1 MLRSPLTPDVRQER
15 DIYHVLILATV
26 AVFASAC
33 SAPPA
38 IHQDSVTPIE
48 PRQSTTAAVIE
59 PLVDPDD
66 AAEVEKSPVQV
77 SQYIRRMFEDRHGN
91 LWFGTNG
98 DGVCRYDGTTFV
110 YFTTKDGLGGNT
122 VRGIVEDED
131 GVFWFA
137 TDGGLSRYDGKFF
150 TVFREKDGLSH
161 RDLWSLQKDSSGNL
175 WVGTMAGVCR
185 YDGKCFSRFPLPLLR
200 TGHHSRFTPELVWS
214 IYEDG
219 ARRLWF
225 GTDGT
230 GVVEYGA
237 RSVVAYT
244 TRDGLCSD
252 NVCSILQDRQRNL
265 WFGTWDGGV
274 SRYDGSSFTTF
285 LAPVGAAGHA
295 IWTMLEDRA
304 GRLWFGTSGGGVYRY
319 DGTAFRHFSAND
331 GLGNQHV
338 QSILEDRRGRLWFG
352 TSGGVYRF
360 DGARFLNFTRD
371 GRGDAKAGTLGG
383 GPRMEGNP
391 TALRGQGVL
400 FHRRRSR
407 RLPAA
412 LQRVALRK
420 LVLLDAADSR
430 ADLCV
435 PPGNRL
441 EPLEGD
447 RAGQHGS
454 RINDQRRVCFVWRV
468 ADAFDVEIVDSHS
481 QVTAM
486 AELTPIHPGEVLR
499 AEFLEP
505 HALSQR
511 RLAEDVRVPAR
522 RVDEIVLGKR
532 GITAD
537 TALRLSRYF
546 GTSERFWLNLQVRF
560 DLETERDRAG
570 ARIAREV
577 PVPFKAV

>member
-1 MLRSPLTPDVRQER
+1 DTSLRLQ
-15 DIYHVLILATV
+15 
-26 AVFASAC
+26 
-33 SAPPA
+33 
-38 IHQDSVTPIE
+38 
-48 PRQSTTAAVIE
+48 PRARISSRA
-59 PLVDPDD
+59 
-66 AAEVEKSPVQV
+66 
-77 SQYIRRMFEDRHGN
+77 
-91 LWFGTNG
+91 
-98 DGVCRYDGTTFV
+98 
-110 YFTTKDGLGGNT
+110 
-122 VRGIVEDED
+122 
-131 GVFWFA
+131 
-137 TDGGLSRYDGKFF
+137 LSRYDGKFF

-200 TGHHSRFTPELVWS
+200 TGHHSRFTLELVWS

-285 LAPVGAAGHA
+285 LAPVGAAGQA

-319 DGTAFRHFSAND
+319 DGTAFRHFSAKD

-371 GRGDAKAGTLGG
+371 GRGDAKSGTLGG
-383 GPRMEGNP
+383 GTRMEGNP
-391 TALRGQGVL
+391 RPYAGRG
-400 FHRRRSR
+400 
-407 RLPAA
+407 
-412 LQRVALRK
+412 
-420 LVLLDAADSR
+420 
-430 ADLCV
+430 
-435 PPGNRL
+435 
-441 EPLEGD
+441 
-447 RAGQHGS
+447 
-454 RINDQRRVCFVWRV
+454 
-468 ADAFDVEIVDSHS
+468 
-481 QVTAM
+481 
-486 AELTPIHPGEVLR
+486 
-499 AEFLEP
+499 
-505 HALSQR
+505 
-511 RLAEDVRVPAR
+511 
-522 RVDEIVLGKR
+522 
-532 GITAD
+532 
-537 TALRLSRYF
+537 
-546 GTSERFWLNLQVRF
+546 
-560 DLETERDRAG
+560 
-570 ARIAREV
+570 
-577 PVPFKAV
+577 